1 MKDFIKTM
9 MPRYKEVIDEDLVKL
24 ENIVKNGQ
32 INEKNSK
39 MLSDALELMNRQKN
53 LREFATKKA
62 N

>member
-1 MKDFIKTM
+1 M

-24 ENIVKNGQ
+24 ENIVKSGQ

-39 MLSDALELMNRQKN
+39 MLSDALELMNRQNN